1 MINTKALREK
11 ILDLAM
17 RGKLVPQD
25 PTDEPASVLLDKIK
39 EEKVQLI
46 KDKKIKKEKVLPEI
60 SKEEIPYEIPDSWEW
75 VRIGEIQ
82 LVKGGKRVPKGK
94 QLVDYPTEKVYLR
107 VADMKNGTINIS
119 NLRYATM
126 DIYEA
131 IKNYTISSSDLY
143 LSIAGTIGNVGIIP
157 TELNGS
163 LLTENAVK
171 IVNFSNLNSK
181 FILYML
187 QAKVI
192 QEQFNKLY
200 NQVAQPKLSIRS
212 INQTISLVPPIEEQQ
227 RIVAKIE
234 ELFALIDT
242 IESNQLEF
250 KQLAEELDKKVLDLA
265 MRGKLVPQDPTDE
278 PASVL
283 LDKIKEE
290 KVQLIKDKKIKKE
303 KVLPEI
309 SKEEIPYEIP
319 DSWEWVRLVDI
330 GSIFSGGTPK
340 TTINEFWEKGTIPW
354 ITPAIMGKSKSKIFN
369 SVALKHITEQGL
381 NASSAQLIPGSS
393 IVYSSRAPIGHINIV
408 PYPYST
414 NQGCKSVT
422 PIKVDVGYL
431 YYCLVFRTPDIK
443 KRASGTTFKEISGK
457 GFSMTV
463 VSIPPLAEQKR
474 IVAKIEM
481 IREIIQRIDFE

>member
-39 EEKVQLI
+39 EEKEQLI
-46 KDKKIKKEKVLPEI
+46 KDKKIKKEKPLP
-60 SKEEIPYEIPDSWEW
+60 K
-75 VRIGEIQ
+75 
-82 LVKGGKRVPKGK
+82 
-94 QLVDYPTEKVYLR
+94 
-107 VADMKNGTINIS
+107 
-119 NLRYATM
+119 
-126 DIYEA
+126 
-131 IKNYTISSSDLY
+131 
-143 LSIAGTIGNVGIIP
+143 
-157 TELNGS
+157 
-163 LLTENAVK
+163 
-171 IVNFSNLNSK
+171 
-181 FILYML
+181 
-187 QAKVI
+187 
-192 QEQFNKLY
+192 
-200 NQVAQPKLSIRS
+200 
-212 INQTISLVPPIEEQQ
+212 
-227 RIVAKIE
+227 
-234 ELFALIDT
+234 
-242 IESNQLEF
+242 
-250 KQLAEELDKKVLDLA
+250 
-265 MRGKLVPQDPTDE
+265 
-278 PASVL
+278 
-283 LDKIKEE
+283 
-290 KVQLIKDKKIKKE
+290 
-303 KVLPEI
+303 I

-422 PIKVDVGYL
+422 PIKVDVDYL

-481 IREIIQRIDFE
+481 IRESIQRIDFE

>member
-17 RGKLVPQD
+17 RGKLVVPDLTKEKTDIFETEKQGYLPQNWVLTSLSNVATLLNGRAYKKNELLSNERLTPVLRVGNLFTNSQWYYSD
-25 PTDEPASVLLDKIK
+25 LNLDSNKYIDNGDLIYAWSASFGPRIWNGGKAIYHYHIWKISLRFEESKKFMYYFLLDNAK
-39 EEKVQLI
+39 KV
-46 KDKKIKKEKVLPEI
+46 KKNTTGSTMVHITKRKMEQMKVP
-60 SKEEIPYEIPDSWEW
+60 
-75 VRIGEIQ
+75 
-82 LVKGGKRVPKGK
+82 
-94 QLVDYPTEKVYLR
+94 
-107 VADMKNGTINIS
+107 
-119 NLRYATM
+119 
-126 DIYEA
+126 
-131 IKNYTISSSDLY
+131 
-143 LSIAGTIGNVGIIP
+143 
-157 TELNGS
+157 
-163 LLTENAVK
+163 
-171 IVNFSNLNSK
+171 F
-181 FILYML
+181 
-187 QAKVI
+187 
-192 QEQFNKLY
+192 
-200 NQVAQPKLSIRS
+200 
-212 INQTISLVPPIEEQQ
+212 PPLEEQK

-234 ELFALIDT
+234 ELFALIDI

-250 KQLAEELDKKVLDLA
+250 KQLAEQLDKKVLDLA
-265 MRGKLVPQDPTDE
+265 MRGKLVPQNPTDE

-283 LDKIKEE
+283 LDEIKEE
-290 KVQLIKDKKIKKE
+290 KEQLIKDKKVKKE
-303 KVLPEI
+303 NPLPEI

-422 PIKVDVGYL
+422 PIKVDVDYL

-481 IREIIQRIDFE
+481 IRESIQRIDFE

>member
-17 RGKLVPQD
+17 RGKLVIPDLTKEKTDIFETEKQNYLPQNWVLTNLSNVATLLNGRAYKKNELLSNEKLTPVLRVGNLFTNSQWYYSD
-25 PTDEPASVLLDKIK
+25 LNLDSNKYIDNGDLIYAWSASFGPRIWNGDKVIYHYHIWKISLLFEESKKFMYYFLLDNAK
-39 EEKVQLI
+39 KV
-46 KDKKIKKEKVLPEI
+46 KKSTTGSTMVHITKRKMEQMKVP
-60 SKEEIPYEIPDSWEW
+60 
-75 VRIGEIQ
+75 
-82 LVKGGKRVPKGK
+82 
-94 QLVDYPTEKVYLR
+94 
-107 VADMKNGTINIS
+107 
-119 NLRYATM
+119 
-126 DIYEA
+126 
-131 IKNYTISSSDLY
+131 
-143 LSIAGTIGNVGIIP
+143 
-157 TELNGS
+157 
-163 LLTENAVK
+163 
-171 IVNFSNLNSK
+171 F
-181 FILYML
+181 
-187 QAKVI
+187 
-192 QEQFNKLY
+192 
-200 NQVAQPKLSIRS
+200 
-212 INQTISLVPPIEEQQ
+212 PPLEEQQ

-242 IESNQLEF
+242 IESNQIEF
-250 KQLAEELDKKVLDLA
+250 KQLAEQLDKKVLDLA

-290 KVQLIKDKKIKKE
+290 KEQLIKDKKIKKE
-303 KVLPEI
+303 KPLPEI

-319 DSWEWVRLVDI
+319 DSWEWVRLLDI

-381 NASSAQLIPGSS
+381 DCSSAQLIPGRS

-408 PYPYST
+408 LYPYST

-422 PIKVDVGYL
+422 PIKVDVNYL
-431 YYCLVFRTPDIK
+431 YYHLVYRTPNIQN
-443 KRASGTTFKEISGK
+443 RASGTTFKEISGK

-463 VSIPPLAEQKR
+463 ISIPPLKEQKR

-481 IREIIQRIDFE
+481 IRESIQRINFE

>member
-17 RGKLVPQD
+17 RGKLVVPDLTKEKTDIFETEKQGYLPQNWVLTSLSNVATLLNGRAYKKNELLSNERLTPVLRVGNLFTNSQWYYSD
-25 PTDEPASVLLDKIK
+25 LNLDSNKYIDNGDLIYAWSASFGPRIWNGGKAIYHYHIWKISLRFEESKKFMYYFLLDNAK
-39 EEKVQLI
+39 KV
-46 KDKKIKKEKVLPEI
+46 KKNTTGSTMVHITKRKMEQMKVP
-60 SKEEIPYEIPDSWEW
+60 
-75 VRIGEIQ
+75 
-82 LVKGGKRVPKGK
+82 
-94 QLVDYPTEKVYLR
+94 
-107 VADMKNGTINIS
+107 
-119 NLRYATM
+119 
-126 DIYEA
+126 
-131 IKNYTISSSDLY
+131 
-143 LSIAGTIGNVGIIP
+143 
-157 TELNGS
+157 
-163 LLTENAVK
+163 
-171 IVNFSNLNSK
+171 F
-181 FILYML
+181 
-187 QAKVI
+187 
-192 QEQFNKLY
+192 
-200 NQVAQPKLSIRS
+200 
-212 INQTISLVPPIEEQQ
+212 PPLEEQK

-234 ELFALIDT
+234 ELFALIDI

-250 KQLAEELDKKVLDLA
+250 KQLAEQLDKKVLDLA
-265 MRGKLVPQDPTDE
+265 MRGKLVPQNPTDE

-283 LDKIKEE
+283 LDEIKEE
-290 KVQLIKDKKIKKE
+290 KEQLIKDKKVKKE
-303 KVLPEI
+303 KPLPEI

-422 PIKVDVGYL
+422 PIKVDVDYL

-481 IREIIQRIDFE
+481 IRESIQRIDFE

>member
-39 EEKVQLI
+39 EEKEQLI
-46 KDKKIKKEKVLPEI
+46 KDKKIKKEKPLPKI

-75 VRIGEIQ
+75 VSIRDISTITMGQAPKSSNVNNEGNGFEFHQGKTLFSSMYVEQSGVYTTSPNKVINPPAIIMSVRAPVGDVNLIDRKIVIGRG
-82 LVKGGKRVPKGK
+82 LAAFVPGDGIE
-94 QLVDYPTEKVYLR
+94 LLFLYNYLQTQKSYLLSLSTGTTFKAINSQTVR
-107 VADMKNGTINIS
+107 TINVP
-119 NLRYATM
+119 LPPL
-126 DIYEA
+126 
-131 IKNYTISSSDLY
+131 K
-143 LSIAGTIGNVGIIP
+143 
-157 TELNGS
+157 
-163 LLTENAVK
+163 
-171 IVNFSNLNSK
+171 
-181 FILYML
+181 
-187 QAKVI
+187 
-192 QEQFNKLY
+192 EQK
-200 NQVAQPKLSIRS
+200 
-212 INQTISLVPPIEEQQ
+212 
-227 RIVAKIE
+227 RIVAKLE

-250 KQLAEELDKKVLDLA
+250 KQLAEQLDKKVLDLA

-290 KVQLIKDKKIKKE
+290 KEQLIKDKKIKKE
-303 KVLPEI
+303 KALPEI

-422 PIKVDVGYL
+422 PIKVDVDYL

-481 IREIIQRIDFE
+481 IRESIQRIDFE

>member
-17 RGKLVPQD
+17 RGKLVVPDLTKEKTDIFETEKQGYLPQNWVLTSLSNVATLLNGRAYKKNELLSNERLTPVLRVGNLFTNSQWYYSD
-25 PTDEPASVLLDKIK
+25 LNLDSNKYIDNGDLIYAWSASFGPRIWNGGKAIYHYHIWKISLRFEESKKFMYYFLLDNAK
-39 EEKVQLI
+39 KV
-46 KDKKIKKEKVLPEI
+46 KKNTTGSTMVHITKRKMEQMKVP
-60 SKEEIPYEIPDSWEW
+60 
-75 VRIGEIQ
+75 
-82 LVKGGKRVPKGK
+82 
-94 QLVDYPTEKVYLR
+94 
-107 VADMKNGTINIS
+107 
-119 NLRYATM
+119 
-126 DIYEA
+126 
-131 IKNYTISSSDLY
+131 
-143 LSIAGTIGNVGIIP
+143 
-157 TELNGS
+157 
-163 LLTENAVK
+163 
-171 IVNFSNLNSK
+171 F
-181 FILYML
+181 
-187 QAKVI
+187 
-192 QEQFNKLY
+192 
-200 NQVAQPKLSIRS
+200 
-212 INQTISLVPPIEEQQ
+212 PPLEEQK

-250 KQLAEELDKKVLDLA
+250 KQLAEQLDKKVLDLA

-290 KVQLIKDKKIKKE
+290 KEQLIKDKKIKKE
-303 KVLPEI
+303 KALPEI

-422 PIKVDVGYL
+422 PIKVDVDYL

-481 IREIIQRIDFE
+481 IRESIQRIDFE